1 MSDGEYETTDIPD
14 KPAKEKKER
23 TPAQKAATARA
34 LEALAAAREAK
45 KAEKATVVKRTTT
58 TTKTI
63 PKPRSAERPP
73 HMVIAERESEE
84 EHPYRPSPSRE
95 TSSRTFSKPV
105 AKPTRDYGGDLDDL
119 RAGLRNVVEYVETK
133 KAKKAA
139 KAKPMPVEES
149 SSSSS
154 SEDEAPV
161 VRKKNKKPTKAPEP
175 SASHKYNTID
185 PQDALRSLF
194 WRNM

>member
-1 MSDGEYETTDIPD
+1 MSDGEYETTDIPE
-14 KPAKEKKER
+14 KPVKEKKER

-58 TTKTI
+58 TTKVMPR
-63 PKPRSAERPP
+63 PKASRPP
-73 HMVIAERESEE
+73 PQAIEE
-84 EHPYRPSPSRE
+84 PTEEDHPYLSKPSRA
-95 TSSRTFSKPV
+95 FSKPV
-105 AKPTRDYGGDLDDL
+105 AKPTRDYGEDLEDL

-133 KAKKAA
+133 KAKKAT
-139 KAKPMPVEES
+139 KKPVPVEES

-154 SEDEAPV
+154 SEEEPPV
-161 VRKKNKKPTKAPEP
+161 VRKKNKKPMKAPDAP
-175 SASHKYNTID
+175 SNQKYNTID
-185 PQDALRSLF
+185 PQDTLRSLF

>member
-1 MSDGEYETTDIPD
+1 MSDGEYETTDIPE
-14 KPAKEKKER
+14 KPVKEKKER

-63 PKPRSAERPP
+63 PKPRSVERPT
-73 HMVIAERESEE
+73 HKAIAERESEE
-84 EHPYRPSPSRE
+84 EHPYRPSQSRE
-95 TSSRTFSKPV
+95 APNRAFSKPV
-105 AKPTRDYGGDLDDL
+105 AKPTRDYGEDLDDL

-139 KAKPMPVEES
+139 KAKPVPVEES
-149 SSSSS
+149 SSSS
-154 SEDEAPV
+154 EEETPA
-161 VRKKNKKPTKAPEP
+161 VRKKNPKPAKAPEP
-175 SASHKYNTID
+175 RGTQKYNTID